1 MLPFWACRSRRVRFS
16 SSRTESNLR
25 PASNSARLSPVFCA
39 IRLAHYVFHDVH
51 NHAGAAVVDSHV
63 RPNDSAAVACL
74 QRRQLAFQLHRAR
87 LHPLLQSWRQGAVAL
102 QLLFQSR
109 RQISAALG
117 ESRRQIRVFARVV
130 ARNQFAIVRAK
141 FVLAFLF
148 PMAFIVITFLLMMT
162 FSFPISLRQRRQS
175 QRACQQTKTAKL
187 PQSKKHFLS
196 LSKLRAIGLTLTLA
210 PFCRS
215 RNSST
220 DTCFILVTSRIRR
233 AFLDRATQKKPKN
246 FDCTKSCRQ
255 TKKNRNHPS
264 PDDDSLLTIT

>member
-1 MLPFWACRSRRVRFS
+1 MVAIQRRSSRRVRFS
-16 SSRTESNLR
+16 SSRTASNLR

-51 NHAGAAVVDSHV
+51 NHAGAAVVDHHV

-87 LHPLLQSWRQGAVAL
+87 LHSLLQSWRQGAVAL

-148 PMAFIVITFLLMMT
+148 PMAFIVIAVLLMMT
-162 FSFPISLRQRRQS
+162 FSFPVSLWQRGQS
-175 QRACQQTKTAKL
+175 QRACQQTKTAQL
-187 PQSKKHFLS
+187 PQSKEHFLS
-196 LSKLRAIGLTLTLA
+196 LLRVIGLTLTLA
-210 PFCRS
+210 PFWCS

-220 DTCFILVTSRIRR
+220 DTCFISVTSRIHP
-233 AFLDRATQKKPKN
+233 AFLDRASEEKLKT
-246 FDCTKSCRQ
+246 
-255 TKKNRNHPS
+255 
-264 PDDDSLLTIT
+264 